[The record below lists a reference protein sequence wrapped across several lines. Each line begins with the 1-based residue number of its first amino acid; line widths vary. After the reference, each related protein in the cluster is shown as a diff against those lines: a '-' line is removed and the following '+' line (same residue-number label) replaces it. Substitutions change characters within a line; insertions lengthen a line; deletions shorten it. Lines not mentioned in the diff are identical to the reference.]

1 MIELEIQGLSEKR
14 DGLLIDV
21 GRLAVANGFTLQRQR
36 LAQDPHGIL
45 MTMVVRGPE
54 RRQRALEAALTTYER
69 LISFQLA
76 AYIDGDPAPHFA
88 ATRKPSGYV
97 PAPLPPAPAT
107 PPVPVPVP
115 TPAAVVRSATEP
127 AVIPPPLSEPAA
139 KPLVIERA
147 VAVESVPL
155 PQAFQVQQDDVE
167 FLRQLSPV
175 RAPTPAAA
183 EEVVTP
189 FIELTRLEADEAAV
203 DTFMRDVERDD
214 SQLIAHLLALD
225 HAVVDGARE
234 SSLYL
239 AGQRIGAQAAQR
251 EQTALNG
258 AGLRDAI
265 ASVGAPALQALVD
278 VEQDG
283 DQLHIRQSP
292 LCTEHD
298 HSGCRF
304 YSGFLDGLFRAAVPA
319 VSLSIFEVCCRSYG
333 ADDCVLALSY

>member
-54 RRQRALEAALTTYER
+54 RKQRALEAALATYER

-97 PAPLPPAPAT
+97 PAPLPPAPAS
-107 PPVPVPVP
+107 PPVPVP
-115 TPAAVVRSATEP
+115 TPAAVARSAMES

-147 VAVESVPL
+147 VAVESVL
-155 PQAFQVQQDDVE
+155 LSQAFQVQQDDVE
-167 FLRQLSPV
+167 FLRQFSPV
-175 RAPTPAAA
+175 RAPTPAAV

-189 FIELTRLEADEAAV
+189 FVELTRLEADEAAV
-203 DTFMRDVERDD
+203 DAFMRDVEHDD
-214 SQLIAHLLALD
+214 AQLIVHLLALD
-225 HAVVDGARE
+225 HAVAGGARE

-239 AGQRIGAQAAQR
+239 AGQRVGVRAAQR
-251 EQTALNG
+251 AQIALNG
-258 AGLRDAI
+258 AGLQDAI
-265 ASVGAPALQALVD
+265 ARVGAPALQALVD